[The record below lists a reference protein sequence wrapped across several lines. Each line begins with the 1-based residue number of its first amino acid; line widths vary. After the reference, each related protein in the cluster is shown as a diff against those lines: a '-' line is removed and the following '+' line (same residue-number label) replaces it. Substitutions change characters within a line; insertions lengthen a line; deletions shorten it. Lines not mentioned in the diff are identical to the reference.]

1 VGADVCI
8 LAVGKMLD
16 AAEQAATVLEE
27 EGVSVTL
34 WDARVVAPLD
44 PAMIEDAAT
53 HSAVIT
59 IEDGLRAGG
68 AGEAMRDAIEA
79 LHTGSFVTV
88 MGIPTMF
95 IAQGKPDV
103 ILAGLGLDANG
114 IAAEARAMLAR

>member
-1 VGADVCI
+1 
-8 LAVGKMLD
+8 
-16 AAEQAATVLEE
+16 
-27 EGVSVTL
+27 VTL

-79 LHTGSFVTV
+79 RHTGSIVNV